1 MKRIISI
8 LLYMAV
14 LLPLAAQPPKHEVR
28 AAWIT
33 AVYGLDWPRTRA
45 TSRESIRKQQAE
57 LIEILDRLKA
67 ANFNT
72 VLFQTRTRGDVLY
85 KSAIEPYNSIL
96 TGKVGGDPG
105 YDPLAFAIAECH
117 KRGMECHA
125 WMVTIPLGNRKHV
138 AALGKESVTKK
149 KRAICV
155 PYKREYFLNPGHPQ
169 TKEYLMS
176 LVREVVERYDVD
188 GIHFDY
194 LRYPE
199 NAPRFPDSYDYRK
212 YSKGRSL
219 AQWRRDNLTEIVRY
233 IYKGVKAMKPWV
245 KVST

>member
-1 MKRIISI
+1 MLIFAEKYDRNKEEKRKMKRIISI

-96 TGKVGGDPG
+96 TGKVGVIISTRLACIWVPMSMWTVGIGDM
-105 YDPLAFAIAECH
+105 I
-117 KRGMECHA
+117 
-125 WMVTIPLGNRKHV
+125 WMIPSSL
-138 AALGKESVTKK
+138 SVWKP
-149 KRAICV
+149 V
-155 PYKREYFLNPGHPQ
+155 
-169 TKEYLMS
+169 M
-176 LVREVVERYDVD
+176 
-188 GIHFDY
+188 
-194 LRYPE
+194 
-199 NAPRFPDSYDYRK
+199 
-212 YSKGRSL
+212 RS
-219 AQWRRDNLTEIVRY
+219 
-233 IYKGVKAMKPWV
+233 
-245 KVST
+245 S